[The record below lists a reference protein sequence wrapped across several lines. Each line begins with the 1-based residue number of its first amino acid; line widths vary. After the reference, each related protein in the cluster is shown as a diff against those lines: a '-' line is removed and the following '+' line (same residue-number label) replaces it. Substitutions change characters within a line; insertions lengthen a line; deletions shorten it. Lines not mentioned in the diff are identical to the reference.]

1 MQQLI
6 TLQDIA
12 CFEQYLQE
20 TGKSRNTI
28 QKYMRDIQKFSKFLS
43 DRDKCLSIDQVNVYI
58 EQLKKESYS
67 ISSINTIIC
76 CLNTFCKFI
85 GREEIHYSNI
95 KKKKQAK
102 DISAYL
108 TAEEYERLLE
118 TTIHLKDY
126 RFALLIQVIANTDLR
141 MNEISFLTVESLIQ
155 GTVLVE
161 RVGETYEIPLPEQ
174 LIKGLC
180 DYIAQADIKTGM
192 IFRTSGGKAMDRG
205 NIWRRLKGL
214 AEMAGID
221 AAKVYPRNLKNKQAK
236 KYYTIQY

>member
-108 TAEEYERLLE
+108 TAEEYERLLK
-118 TTIHLKDY
+118 TTIMLKDY
-126 RFALLIQVIANTDLR
+126 RFALLIQVIANTEIR
-141 MNEISFLTVESLIQ
+141 MNEISFLTVESLEK
-155 GTVLVE
+155 GMVLVE
-161 RVGETYEIPLPEQ
+161 RNGEEYAIPLPQQ
-174 LIKGLC
+174 LVKGLY
-180 DYIAQADIKTGM
+180 DYIVQADIKTGM
-192 IFRTSGGKAMDRG
+192 IFCTSTGKAMDRG
-205 NIWRRLKGL
+205 NVWRRLKVL
-214 AEMAGID
+214 AETAGID

-236 KYYTIQY
+236 NYYTIQY